1 MSRLGDSTF
10 LNSLV
15 TALNENDKF
24 ELQTQWFDGSILLEE
39 GTSVGWLKVYRGK
52 VIDHLPLMPP
62 LGYTFK
68 LTAPYFA
75 WNELVDG
82 APFTT
87 LLLGGKRKFTHV
99 DDVVDDVG
107 QTPGDFKLEGNL
119 MEAHRMIEAV
129 YLIADT
135 YRSAAGGRTERTV
148 VA

>member
-1 MSRLGDSTF
+1 MSRLGDPIF
-10 LNSLV
+10 LGSLV
-15 TALNENDKF
+15 TALNENGDF

-39 GTSVGWLKVYRGK
+39 GTSVAWLKIYRGR
-52 VIDHLPLMPP
+52 VIDHLALMPP

-68 LTAPYFA
+68 LTAPDSA

-87 LLLGGKRKFTHV
+87 LLLAGKRKFTDV
-99 DDVVDDVG
+99 DDVVDDAG
-107 QTPGDFKLEGNL
+107 QTPGEFKLEGNL

-135 YRSAAGGRTERTV
+135 YRSTAGGRTERTV
-148 VA
+148 IA